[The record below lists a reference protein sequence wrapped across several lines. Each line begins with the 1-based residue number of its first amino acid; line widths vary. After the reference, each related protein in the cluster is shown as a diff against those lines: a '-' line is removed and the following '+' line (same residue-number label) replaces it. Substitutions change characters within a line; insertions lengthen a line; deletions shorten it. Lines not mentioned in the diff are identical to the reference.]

1 MFSKRIAGLSALA
14 LAAAPV
20 AAAAHPTHPTHPV
33 KPTTPNGKSH
43 KCVAHPVAYRV
54 SGTVSSASLTEA
66 GKGKVNGT
74 LTVTVSGSNK
84 AAKNA
89 GATKGSSQSYTLTG
103 AKATYAHKV
112 TKPNPAE
119 GTRVV
124 VKGTIT
130 VAAKKCQSAT
140 GTGTVTIKRVSFT
153 PAPKRK

>member
-20 AAAAHPTHPTHPV
+20 AAAAHPTHPV

-43 KCVAHPVAYRV
+43 KCVAHAVAYRV

-74 LTVTVSGSNK
+74 LTVMVTGSNK
-84 AAKNA
+84 AAKDA

-112 TKPNPAE
+112 TKPSPAE

-153 PAPKRK
+153 PAPKHK